1 MPRETQSRMNGPF
14 YIGLRGTVLARINS
28 VKLTEDTDLSEALG
42 SLDRVQLEMEL
53 QELGIETTDPI
64 KSVGDLLW
72 LFKAVDLRRGHDDKN
87 PPRTSS
93 P

>member
-1 MPRETQSRMNGPF
+1 MPRETQSRMNEPF
-14 YIGLRGTVLARINS
+14 YIGLRDTVLARINS
-28 VKLTEDTDLSEALG
+28 GKLTEDTDLSQALD

-53 QELGIETTDPI
+53 QELGIETTVPI

-93 P
+93 